1 MNYLWKGTKLVKAV
15 LLAAVLFTA
24 PALHAGLEIEP
35 ETPQAALSIP
45 DSLGRAGMA
54 AAVVSDADEERV
66 VLAAGGANFP
76 HPEVANPALEAERK
90 SGEKVY
96 YNTIYKLRD
105 GRWTK
110 IGALPKPLA
119 YAAFGGM
126 SAGMVIAGGE
136 NADGPVSD
144 VWMVMAE
151 RCKEGKVVTP
161 EASIVSLPSL
171 PLAVSNPAFVLKNGV
186 LYVIGGQTGLQS
198 SSPRTFSLKLTD
210 FLEGRIAASEAASK
224 LAWAELPPL
233 PAEKGR
239 MLAAAAA
246 NGSTIYVMGGCELEN
261 GARRYCRDVFLYD
274 IREGAWLSAAD
285 HGIEPMPVTLAAPA
299 VPAPVRENEIL
310 LIGGDD
316 GSYAAR
322 EVEAKAKGEFESL
335 SVHPGQS
342 NRVYLLDSISGKWSQ
357 ETHAWPVGVATSAA
371 VVLGDRVMTVSG
383 ETSRGIRTPV
393 VASART
399 GYMFEM
405 SLVDWCCIA
414 LLLAFVVILGVQMA
428 RHGVKS
434 VGTLVNSGSRVS
446 RYAWVV
452 VGLLWV
458 VAMLN
463 YFDRQLLTTI
473 REPIVRDIPQTDMQF
488 GMLTAAFLLIYS
500 VLSPIGGF
508 LADKYSRRVVI
519 LCSLVVWSAVTWITG
534 HVTDYTTLFIARACM
549 GISEA
554 CYIPAALALITDYH
568 RGRTRSLATGIHMS
582 GIYTGMAIAG
592 LGGSMGEMMGWRMT
606 FALFGLVGIAYAFVL
621 IVFLRDPKQEAEEL
635 AQEGDSV
642 IETIEPEQ
650 KCNVWKYLL
659 SMRAVWMLM
668 GVVAVAGIANWFLL
682 AWLPTLMNERFP
694 EVATVH
700 STLWTSVAK
709 FASVLGAAVLADWW
723 FTKNTRARAFVPG
736 IFFCLSCPFMIL
748 IPFIPSAMAGAVVI
762 FLFCVST
769 QGLAQGA
776 LDATLMPVL
785 RGHIGGR
792 VAATGYG
799 LLNFVSAGFGAFF
812 IVYGGRLK
820 DMGISLSSTLAYSGV
835 LMLVGGLLL
844 LCLPKPKHADQ

>member
-1 MNYLWKGTKLVKAV
+1 MTFVTTGMKALRAG
-15 LLAAVLFTA
+15 LLAAVLCAA
-24 PALHAGLEIEP
+24 PALRAGLQFEP
-35 ETPQAALSIP
+35 LPADAAAIP
-45 DSLGRAGMA
+45 DPLGRAGMA
-54 AAVVSDADEERV
+54 AAAVTDADEERV
-66 VLAAGGANFP
+66 VFAAGGANFP
-76 HPEVANPALEAERK
+76 RPETANPAREAERR

-96 YNTIYKLRD
+96 YNTIYKFRD
-105 GRWTK
+105 GQWTA
-110 IGALPKPLA
+110 IGELPKPLA
-119 YAAFGGM
+119 YAAFGGT
-126 SAGMVIAGGE
+126 SVGMVIAGGE
-136 NADGPVSD
+136 NAGGTVSD
-144 VWMVMAE
+144 VLMVMAE
-151 RCKEGKVVTP
+151 RRKDGKIVTP
-161 EASIVSLPSL
+161 EASVVALPAL
-171 PLAVSNPAFVLKNGV
+171 PVAVSNPAFVLKNGI
-186 LYVIGGQTGLQS
+186 LYVIGGQTDAQS
-198 SSPRTFSLKLTD
+198 SSRRAFSLKLTD
-210 FLEGRIAASEAASK
+210 FLEGRITAADAAVK
-224 LAWAELPPL
+224 LAWEELPPL

-246 NGSTIYVMGGCELEN
+246 NGSTVYVMGGCEIEN
-261 GARRYCRDVFLYD
+261 GVRRYCRDVFLYD
-274 IREGAWLSAAD
+274 IREGAWIDAATRGVD
-285 HGIEPMPVTLAAPA
+285 PLPTALAAPA

-322 EVEAKAKGEFESL
+322 EAEARAKGEFESL
-335 SVHPGQS
+335 PLHPGQS
-342 NRVYLLDSISGKWSQ
+342 NRVYRLHSLSGKWSVDP
-357 ETHAWPVGVATSAA
+357 HAWPVGIATSAA
-371 VVLGDRVMTVSG
+371 VALGDRVMTVSG
-383 ETSRGIRTPV
+383 ETSRGLRTPA

-399 GYMFEM
+399 GYGFEM
-405 SLVDWCCIA
+405 SRVDWCCAA

-434 VGTLVNSGSRVS
+434 VGTLVNSDSKVS

-621 IVFLRDPKQEAEEL
+621 IVFLRDPKQEAEKLE
-635 AQEGDSV
+635 QEGDAV
-642 IETIEPEQ
+642 TETVEPERQ
-650 KCNVWKYLL
+650 GNVWKYLL
-659 SMRAVWMLM
+659 SLRAVWMLM

-709 FASVLGAAVLADWW
+709 FAAVLGGAVLADWW
-723 FTKNTRARAFVPG
+723 FTKNARARAFVPG

-748 IPFIPSAMAGAVVI
+748 IPFIPSAMAGAVVV

-835 LMLVGGLLL
+835 LMLAGGLLL
-844 LCLPKPKHADQ
+844 LFLPKPKHADQ